1 MAEIEK
7 DAPAAQTAPAPKKKK
22 SGASKPKTPEPEDE
36 VFSGRLLIAAI
47 LTAGMVIVPVSPLS
61 ALITRKS
68 PTSAARSSWK
78 VGSSQELHLT
88 VITADYRKLAC
99 ADDRVAPSG
108 AHCEFKS
115 NGEPFPRPEDA
126 PVDDNKATILQPYRT
141 TDGLLL
147 YASGLWAQPEIATR
161 LHDEPPQGVAET
173 KLARFIVSCKASFLA
188 EWSDPKLRWAPT
200 DKFATPSNS
209 DGVVEKNVMVTEVSG
224 CKILQDE
231 RH

>member
-7 DAPAAQTAPAPKKKK
+7 DAPAAQTALAPKKKK
-22 SGASKPKTPEPEDE
+22 SSASKPKAPEPENE

-68 PTSAARSSWK
+68 PTSAQRSSWK
-78 VGSSQELHLT
+78 IGSSQELHLT
-88 VITADYRKLAC
+88 VITADYKKLGC

-108 AHCEFKS
+108 AHCEFKG
-115 NGEPFPRPEDA
+115 NGEPFPRADDA
-126 PVDDNKATILQPYRT
+126 PTDDNKATILQPYRT

-173 KLARFIVSCKASFLA
+173 KLARFIVSCRASFLA
-188 EWSDPKLRWAPT
+188 EWSDPKLRWAPA
-200 DKFATPSNS
+200 DKFSAPSNS

-224 CKILQDE
+224 CKILEDE